1 MQFVS
6 TGSRSA
12 RKYSQGKREDVYP
25 TGLPFGICI
34 ETGLL
39 GTGIFFH
46 LSHQNLP
53 RALPFFSHHFQS
65 RDSSGVS
72 LSKSETAR
80 LLPNPSI
87 ISGQPTHICCQ
98 HLLSDLGNILRFFR
112 QYLLTRNVIILFI
125 LGSLAIF
132 Y

>member
-6 TGSRSA
+6 TGSWSA
-12 RKYSQGKREDVYP
+12 RGYSQGKKEDVYP
-25 TGLPFGICI
+25 AGLRFGICI
-34 ETGLL
+34 ETGFL
-39 GTGIFFH
+39 GMGIFFH
-46 LSHQNLP
+46 LSHQNLA

-72 LSKSETAR
+72 ISESDTSR

-87 ISGQPTHICCQ
+87 ITGQLTHICCQ
-98 HLLSDLGNILRFFR
+98 HLLSDLGYVLRFCWP
-112 QYLLTRNVIILFI
+112 YLLTHNVTILFI